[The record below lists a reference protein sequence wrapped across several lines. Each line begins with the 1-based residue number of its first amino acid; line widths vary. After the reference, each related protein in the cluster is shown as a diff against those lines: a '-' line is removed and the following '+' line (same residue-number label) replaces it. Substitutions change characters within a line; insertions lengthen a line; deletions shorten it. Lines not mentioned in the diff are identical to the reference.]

1 MTKWLVKEVVEMTT
15 LVEAKTGAEA
25 KLIYNDKGADDSLT
39 RSFIARKWYPR
50 IVDSEPSGHTCK
62 ECNTLISPN
71 FPVCLC
77 GYGEA
82 TL

>member
-1 MTKWLVKEVVEMTT
+1 MTKWLVKEVVEKST
-15 LVEAKTGAEA
+15 LVEAKTRAEA
-25 KLIYNDKGADDSLT
+25 KLIYFDKGADDAYT
-39 RSFIARKWYPR
+39 RSFTATKWYPK
-50 IVDSEPSGHTCK
+50 IVDNKPIGNVCK
-62 ECNTLISPN
+62 KCNTLISPN